1 MRRAR
6 SVEDYIAN
14 ASNWQGKNAVGIG
27 LDDRYRGQGLKSQA
41 SGLMFAFRRNRLVG
55 SNFFLTASNRSKFPW

>member
-1 MRRAR
+1 MRRSK

-27 LDDRYRGQGLKSQA
+27 LDDRYRGQDLKSQA
-41 SGLMFAFRRNRLVG
+41 LGLMFALSLKRLVG
-55 SNFFLTASNRSKFPW
+55 SYFFFTSSKRGKFVW

>member
-14 ASNWQGKNAVGIG
+14 AGNWQGKNAVGIG
-27 LDDRYRGQGLKSQA
+27 LDDRYRVQGLKSQA
-41 SGLMFAFRRNRLVG
+41 LGLMFALSLKRLVG
-55 SNFFLTASNRSKFPW
+55 SYFFFNSSKRGKLAW